1 MYTFEEI
8 RGNTPLVEQ
17 LRRSAASGRSSH
29 AYLFLGGAGAGKR
42 LIANT
47 FAKALQCEG
56 EKRPCDSCKS
66 CHAFNHGNHPD
77 VIYFQPLKNGKTYT
91 IEDVREQLLE
101 TVDLKPFQYEKK
113 IYIIEKADTLNI
125 QSQNALLKTLE
136 EPPAHAVFL
145 LLAERAEAF
154 LPTILSR
161 VVVMKIR
168 PLSAETIA
176 DYLMQAGHL
185 AEESHILSAYAQ
197 GRIGQA
203 LELVEDEGF
212 REMRQDILGKLEAL
226 PSMSEGDAYLL
237 AKDFEVYKNDLRFLD
252 IMELWYRDLLT
263 AKSLREEGYLI
274 QRDKKDAIFRA
285 AKEQNLS
292 LNPTKISGICGRLMC
307 CLKYE
312 EDVYEELNKKLPR
325 VGDIIS
331 TPDGTGEILTTNVL
345 MQQVKA
351 AVRKVENDPPTIG
364 FYHVDEIKLIRS
376 KKKRKQNPEG
386 EKHHEE

>member
-237 AKDFEVYKNDLRFLD
+237 AKEFVVYKNDLRFLD

-285 AKEQNLS
+285 AKEPAAL
-292 LNPTKISGICGRLMC
+292 LA
-307 CLKYE
+307 
-312 EDVYEELNKKLPR
+312 KKA
-325 VGDIIS
+325 
-331 TPDGTGEILTTNVL
+331 
-345 MQQVKA
+345 A
-351 AVRKVENDPPTIG
+351 AVRTARMR
-364 FYHVDEIKLIRS
+364 LA
-376 KKKRKQNPEG
+376 QNANFRLTMEVMLMDLKETG
-386 EKHHEE
+386 K

>member
-154 LPTILSR
+154 LPTVLSR

-212 REMRQDILGKLEAL
+212 REMRQDILGKLEVL

-237 AKDFEVYKNDLRFLD
+237 AKDLEGYKNDLRFLD

-285 AKEQNLS
+285 AKEPAAL
-292 LNPTKISGICGRLMC
+292 LA
-307 CLKYE
+307 
-312 EDVYEELNKKLPR
+312 KKA
-325 VGDIIS
+325 
-331 TPDGTGEILTTNVL
+331 
-345 MQQVKA
+345 A
-351 AVRKVENDPPTIG
+351 AVRTARMR
-364 FYHVDEIKLIRS
+364 LA
-376 KKKRKQNPEG
+376 QNANFRLTMEVMLMDLKETG
-386 EKHHEE
+386 K

>member
-1 MYTFEEI
+1 MAYTALYRKWRPARFEDV
-8 RGNTPLVEQ
+8 RGQEHIVRTLKNQIISDRV
-17 LRRSAASGRSSH
+17 GH
-29 AYLFLGGAGAGKR
+29 AYLFCGTRGTGKTTIAKIMARAVNCEHPVDGSPCNECAVCRSILEGRSVNVAEIDAASNNGVDNIREIRDQVQYSPTEGKYRVYIIDEVHMLSAGA
-42 LIANT
+42 
-47 FAKALQCEG
+47 F
-56 EKRPCDSCKS
+56 
-66 CHAFNHGNHPD
+66 
-77 VIYFQPLKNGKTYT
+77 
-91 IEDVREQLLE
+91 
-101 TVDLKPFQYEKK
+101 
-113 IYIIEKADTLNI
+113 
-125 QSQNALLKTLE
+125 NALLKTLE

-212 REMRQDILGKLEAL
+212 REMRQDILGKLEVL

-237 AKDFEVYKNDLRFLD
+237 AKDLEGYKNDLRFLD

-285 AKEQNLS
+285 AKEPAAL
-292 LNPTKISGICGRLMC
+292 LA
-307 CLKYE
+307 
-312 EDVYEELNKKLPR
+312 KKA
-325 VGDIIS
+325 
-331 TPDGTGEILTTNVL
+331 
-345 MQQVKA
+345 A
-351 AVRKVENDPPTIG
+351 AVRTARMR
-364 FYHVDEIKLIRS
+364 LA
-376 KKKRKQNPEG
+376 QNANFRLTMEVMLMDLKETG
-386 EKHHEE
+386 K

>member
-136 EPPAHAVFL
+136 EPPAHVVFL
-145 LLAERAEAF
+145 LLAERAETF

-161 VVVMKIR
+161 VVVMRIR

-237 AKDFEVYKNDLRFLD
+237 AKDLEGYKNDLRFLD

-285 AKEQNLS
+285 AKEPAAL
-292 LNPTKISGICGRLMC
+292 LA
-307 CLKYE
+307 
-312 EDVYEELNKKLPR
+312 KKA
-325 VGDIIS
+325 
-331 TPDGTGEILTTNVL
+331 
-345 MQQVKA
+345 A
-351 AVRKVENDPPTIG
+351 AVRTARMR
-364 FYHVDEIKLIRS
+364 LA
-376 KKKRKQNPEG
+376 QNANFRLTMEVMLMDLKETG
-386 EKHHEE
+386 K

>member
-56 EKRPCDSCKS
+56 THRPCDSCKS

-154 LPTILSR
+154 LSTILSR

-168 PLSAETIA
+168 PLSAETVA
-176 DYLMQAGHL
+176 EYLMQAGHT

-203 LELVEDEGF
+203 LELVADEGF

-237 AKDFEVYKNDLRFLD
+237 AKDLEGYKNDLRFLD

-274 QRDKKDAIFRA
+274 QKDKKDAIFRA
-285 AKEQNLS
+285 AKEPAAVLA
-292 LNPTKISGICGRLMC
+292 
-307 CLKYE
+307 
-312 EDVYEELNKKLPR
+312 KKA
-325 VGDIIS
+325 
-331 TPDGTGEILTTNVL
+331 
-345 MQQVKA
+345 A
-351 AVRKVENDPPTIG
+351 AVRTARMR
-364 FYHVDEIKLIRS
+364 LA
-376 KKKRKQNPEG
+376 QNANFRLTMEVMLMDLKETG
-386 EKHHEE
+386 K

>member
-8 RGNTPLVEQ
+8 RGNTPLVDQ

-226 PSMSEGDAYLL
+226 PSMSEGEAYLL
-237 AKDFEVYKNDLRFLD
+237 AKDLEGYKNDLRFLD

-285 AKEQNLS
+285 AKEPAAL
-292 LNPTKISGICGRLMC
+292 LA
-307 CLKYE
+307 
-312 EDVYEELNKKLPR
+312 KKA
-325 VGDIIS
+325 
-331 TPDGTGEILTTNVL
+331 
-345 MQQVKA
+345 A
-351 AVRKVENDPPTIG
+351 AVRTARMR
-364 FYHVDEIKLIRS
+364 LA
-376 KKKRKQNPEG
+376 QNANFRLTMEVMLMDLKETG
-386 EKHHEE
+386 K

>member
-29 AYLFLGGAGAGKR
+29 AYLFLGGAGAGKW

-237 AKDFEVYKNDLRFLD
+237 AKDLEGYKNDLRFLD

-285 AKEQNLS
+285 AKEPAAL
-292 LNPTKISGICGRLMC
+292 LA
-307 CLKYE
+307 
-312 EDVYEELNKKLPR
+312 KKA
-325 VGDIIS
+325 
-331 TPDGTGEILTTNVL
+331 
-345 MQQVKA
+345 A
-351 AVRKVENDPPTIG
+351 AVRTARMR
-364 FYHVDEIKLIRS
+364 LA
-376 KKKRKQNPEG
+376 QNANFRLTMEVMLMDLKETG
-386 EKHHEE
+386 K

>member
-168 PLSAETIA
+168 PLSAETNA

-237 AKDFEVYKNDLRFLD
+237 AKDLEGYKNDLRFLD

-285 AKEQNLS
+285 AKEPAAL
-292 LNPTKISGICGRLMC
+292 LA
-307 CLKYE
+307 
-312 EDVYEELNKKLPR
+312 KKA
-325 VGDIIS
+325 
-331 TPDGTGEILTTNVL
+331 
-345 MQQVKA
+345 A
-351 AVRKVENDPPTIG
+351 AVRTARMR
-364 FYHVDEIKLIRS
+364 LA
-376 KKKRKQNPEG
+376 QNANFRLTMEVMLMDLKETG
-386 EKHHEE
+386 K

>member
-176 DYLMQAGHL
+176 DYLVQAGHL

-285 AKEQNLS
+285 AKESAAL
-292 LNPTKISGICGRLMC
+292 LA
-307 CLKYE
+307 
-312 EDVYEELNKKLPR
+312 KKA
-325 VGDIIS
+325 
-331 TPDGTGEILTTNVL
+331 
-345 MQQVKA
+345 A
-351 AVRKVENDPPTIG
+351 AVRTARMR
-364 FYHVDEIKLIRS
+364 LA
-376 KKKRKQNPEG
+376 QNANFRLTMEVMLMDLKETG
-386 EKHHEE
+386 K

>member
-113 IYIIEKADTLNI
+113 IYIIEKADTSNI

-226 PSMSEGDAYLL
+226 PSMSEGEAYLL
-237 AKDFEVYKNDLRFLD
+237 AKDLEGYKNDLRFLD

-285 AKEQNLS
+285 AKEPAAL
-292 LNPTKISGICGRLMC
+292 LA
-307 CLKYE
+307 
-312 EDVYEELNKKLPR
+312 KKA
-325 VGDIIS
+325 
-331 TPDGTGEILTTNVL
+331 
-345 MQQVKA
+345 A
-351 AVRKVENDPPTIG
+351 AVRTARMR
-364 FYHVDEIKLIRS
+364 LA
-376 KKKRKQNPEG
+376 QNANFRLTMEVMLMDLKETG
-386 EKHHEE
+386 K

>member
-237 AKDFEVYKNDLRFLD
+237 AKDLEGYKNDLRFLD

-274 QRDKKDAIFRA
+274 QRDKKDAIFGA
-285 AKEQNLS
+285 AKEPATL
-292 LNPTKISGICGRLMC
+292 LA
-307 CLKYE
+307 
-312 EDVYEELNKKLPR
+312 KKA
-325 VGDIIS
+325 
-331 TPDGTGEILTTNVL
+331 
-345 MQQVKA
+345 A
-351 AVRKVENDPPTIG
+351 AVRTARMR
-364 FYHVDEIKLIRS
+364 LA
-376 KKKRKQNPEG
+376 QNANFRLAMEVMLMDLKETG
-386 EKHHEE
+386 K

>member
-136 EPPAHAVFL
+136 EPPAHVVFL
-145 LLAERAEAF
+145 LLAERAETF

-226 PSMSEGDAYLL
+226 SSMSEGDAYLL
-237 AKDFEVYKNDLRFLD
+237 AKDLEGYKNDLRFLD

-285 AKEQNLS
+285 AKEPAAL
-292 LNPTKISGICGRLMC
+292 LA
-307 CLKYE
+307 
-312 EDVYEELNKKLPR
+312 KKA
-325 VGDIIS
+325 
-331 TPDGTGEILTTNVL
+331 
-345 MQQVKA
+345 A
-351 AVRKVENDPPTIG
+351 AVRTARMR
-364 FYHVDEIKLIRS
+364 LA
-376 KKKRKQNPEG
+376 QNANFRLTMEVMLMDLKETG
-386 EKHHEE
+386 K

>member
-212 REMRQDILGKLEAL
+212 REMRQDILGKLEVL

-237 AKDFEVYKNDLRFLD
+237 AKDLEGYKNDLRFLD

-285 AKEQNLS
+285 AKEPAAL
-292 LNPTKISGICGRLMC
+292 LA
-307 CLKYE
+307 
-312 EDVYEELNKKLPR
+312 KKA
-325 VGDIIS
+325 
-331 TPDGTGEILTTNVL
+331 
-345 MQQVKA
+345 A
-351 AVRKVENDPPTIG
+351 AVRTARMR
-364 FYHVDEIKLIRS
+364 LT
-376 KKKRKQNPEG
+376 QNANFRLTMEVMLMDLKETG
-386 EKHHEE
+386 K

>member
-29 AYLFLGGAGAGKR
+29 AYLFLGGEGAGKR

-237 AKDFEVYKNDLRFLD
+237 AKDLEGYKNDLRFLD

-285 AKEQNLS
+285 AKEPAAL
-292 LNPTKISGICGRLMC
+292 LA
-307 CLKYE
+307 
-312 EDVYEELNKKLPR
+312 KKA
-325 VGDIIS
+325 
-331 TPDGTGEILTTNVL
+331 
-345 MQQVKA
+345 A
-351 AVRKVENDPPTIG
+351 AVRTARMR
-364 FYHVDEIKLIRS
+364 LA
-376 KKKRKQNPEG
+376 QNANFRLTMEVMLMDLKETG
-386 EKHHEE
+386 K

>member
-212 REMRQDILGKLEAL
+212 REMRQDILGKLEVL

-237 AKDFEVYKNDLRFLD
+237 AKDLEGHKVDLRFLD

-285 AKEQNLS
+285 AKEPAAL
-292 LNPTKISGICGRLMC
+292 LA
-307 CLKYE
+307 
-312 EDVYEELNKKLPR
+312 KKA
-325 VGDIIS
+325 
-331 TPDGTGEILTTNVL
+331 
-345 MQQVKA
+345 A
-351 AVRKVENDPPTIG
+351 AVRTARMR
-364 FYHVDEIKLIRS
+364 LA
-376 KKKRKQNPEG
+376 QNANFRLTMEVMLMDLKETG
-386 EKHHEE
+386 K

>member
-29 AYLFLGGAGAGKR
+29 AYLLLGGAGAGKR

-77 VIYFQPLKNGKTYT
+77 VIYFQPVKNGKTYT

-161 VVVMKIR
+161 GVVMKIR

-237 AKDFEVYKNDLRFLD
+237 AKDLEGYKNDLRFLD

-285 AKEQNLS
+285 AKEPAAL
-292 LNPTKISGICGRLMC
+292 LA
-307 CLKYE
+307 
-312 EDVYEELNKKLPR
+312 KKA
-325 VGDIIS
+325 
-331 TPDGTGEILTTNVL
+331 
-345 MQQVKA
+345 A
-351 AVRKVENDPPTIG
+351 AVRTARMR
-364 FYHVDEIKLIRS
+364 LA
-376 KKKRKQNPEG
+376 QNANFRLTMEVMLMDLKETG
-386 EKHHEE
+386 K

>member
-285 AKEQNLS
+285 AKEPAAL
-292 LNPTKISGICGRLMC
+292 LA
-307 CLKYE
+307 
-312 EDVYEELNKKLPR
+312 KKA
-325 VGDIIS
+325 
-331 TPDGTGEILTTNVL
+331 
-345 MQQVKA
+345 A
-351 AVRKVENDPPTIG
+351 AVRTARMRLAQNTNFRLTVEVMLMDLKETG
-364 FYHVDEIKLIRS
+364 K
-376 KKKRKQNPEG
+376 
-386 EKHHEE
+386 

>member
-197 GRIGQA
+197 GRIGLA

-237 AKDFEVYKNDLRFLD
+237 AKDLEGYKNDLRFLD

-285 AKEQNLS
+285 AKEPAAL
-292 LNPTKISGICGRLMC
+292 LA
-307 CLKYE
+307 
-312 EDVYEELNKKLPR
+312 KKA
-325 VGDIIS
+325 
-331 TPDGTGEILTTNVL
+331 
-345 MQQVKA
+345 A
-351 AVRKVENDPPTIG
+351 AVRTARMR
-364 FYHVDEIKLIRS
+364 LA
-376 KKKRKQNPEG
+376 QNANFRLTMEVMLMDLKETG
-386 EKHHEE
+386 K

>member
-125 QSQNALLKTLE
+125 QSQNALLTTLE

-237 AKDFEVYKNDLRFLD
+237 AKDLEGYKNDLRFLD

-285 AKEQNLS
+285 AKEPAAL
-292 LNPTKISGICGRLMC
+292 LA
-307 CLKYE
+307 
-312 EDVYEELNKKLPR
+312 KKA
-325 VGDIIS
+325 
-331 TPDGTGEILTTNVL
+331 
-345 MQQVKA
+345 A
-351 AVRKVENDPPTIG
+351 AVRTARMR
-364 FYHVDEIKLIRS
+364 LA
-376 KKKRKQNPEG
+376 QNANFRLTMEVMLMDLKETG
-386 EKHHEE
+386 K

>member
-101 TVDLKPFQYEKK
+101 TVDLKPFQYERK

-285 AKEQNLS
+285 AKEPAAL
-292 LNPTKISGICGRLMC
+292 LA
-307 CLKYE
+307 
-312 EDVYEELNKKLPR
+312 KKA
-325 VGDIIS
+325 
-331 TPDGTGEILTTNVL
+331 
-345 MQQVKA
+345 A
-351 AVRKVENDPPTIG
+351 AVRTARMR
-364 FYHVDEIKLIRS
+364 LA
-376 KKKRKQNPEG
+376 QNANFRLTMEVMLMDLKETG
-386 EKHHEE
+386 K

>member
-145 LLAERAEAF
+145 LLAEHAEAF

-285 AKEQNLS
+285 AKEPAAL
-292 LNPTKISGICGRLMC
+292 LA
-307 CLKYE
+307 
-312 EDVYEELNKKLPR
+312 KKA
-325 VGDIIS
+325 
-331 TPDGTGEILTTNVL
+331 
-345 MQQVKA
+345 A
-351 AVRKVENDPPTIG
+351 AVRTARMR
-364 FYHVDEIKLIRS
+364 LA
-376 KKKRKQNPEG
+376 QNANFRLTMEVMLMDLKETG
-386 EKHHEE
+386 K

>member
-1 MYTFEEI
+1 M
-8 RGNTPLVEQ
+8 
-17 LRRSAASGRSSH
+17 
-29 AYLFLGGAGAGKR
+29 
-42 LIANT
+42 
-47 FAKALQCEG
+47 
-56 EKRPCDSCKS
+56 
-66 CHAFNHGNHPD
+66 
-77 VIYFQPLKNGKTYT
+77 
-91 IEDVREQLLE
+91 
-101 TVDLKPFQYEKK
+101 
-113 IYIIEKADTLNI
+113 NI

-226 PSMSEGDAYLL
+226 PSMSEGEAYLL
-237 AKDFEVYKNDLRFLD
+237 AKDLEGYKNDLRFLD

-285 AKEQNLS
+285 AKEPAAL
-292 LNPTKISGICGRLMC
+292 LAK
-307 CLKYE
+307 
-312 EDVYEELNKKLPR
+312 
-325 VGDIIS
+325 
-331 TPDGTGEILTTNVL
+331 
-345 MQQVKA
+345 KA
-351 AVRKVENDPPTIG
+351 AAARTARMR
-364 FYHVDEIKLIRS
+364 LA
-376 KKKRKQNPEG
+376 QNANFRLTMEVMLMDLKETG
-386 EKHHEE
+386 K

>member
-8 RGNTPLVEQ
+8 RGNTPLVER

-77 VIYFQPLKNGKTYT
+77 VIYFQPLKSGKTYT

-237 AKDFEVYKNDLRFLD
+237 AKDLEGYKNDLRFLD

-285 AKEQNLS
+285 AKEPAAL
-292 LNPTKISGICGRLMC
+292 LA
-307 CLKYE
+307 
-312 EDVYEELNKKLPR
+312 KKA
-325 VGDIIS
+325 
-331 TPDGTGEILTTNVL
+331 
-345 MQQVKA
+345 A
-351 AVRKVENDPPTIG
+351 AVRTARMR
-364 FYHVDEIKLIRS
+364 LA
-376 KKKRKQNPEG
+376 QNANFRLTMEVMLMDLKETG
-386 EKHHEE
+386 K

>member
-29 AYLFLGGAGAGKR
+29 AYLFLSGAGAGKR

-212 REMRQDILGKLEAL
+212 REMRQDILGKLEVL

-237 AKDFEVYKNDLRFLD
+237 AKDLEGYKNDLRFLD

-285 AKEQNLS
+285 AKEPAAL
-292 LNPTKISGICGRLMC
+292 LA
-307 CLKYE
+307 
-312 EDVYEELNKKLPR
+312 KKA
-325 VGDIIS
+325 
-331 TPDGTGEILTTNVL
+331 
-345 MQQVKA
+345 A
-351 AVRKVENDPPTIG
+351 AVRTARMR
-364 FYHVDEIKLIRS
+364 LA
-376 KKKRKQNPEG
+376 QNANFRLTMEVMLMDLKETG
-386 EKHHEE
+386 K

>member
-226 PSMSEGDAYLL
+226 PSRSEGDAYLL
-237 AKDFEVYKNDLRFLD
+237 AKDLEGYKNDLRFLD

-285 AKEQNLS
+285 AKEPAAL
-292 LNPTKISGICGRLMC
+292 LA
-307 CLKYE
+307 
-312 EDVYEELNKKLPR
+312 KKA
-325 VGDIIS
+325 
-331 TPDGTGEILTTNVL
+331 
-345 MQQVKA
+345 A
-351 AVRKVENDPPTIG
+351 AVRTARMR
-364 FYHVDEIKLIRS
+364 LA
-376 KKKRKQNPEG
+376 QNANFRLTMEVMLMDLKETG
-386 EKHHEE
+386 K

>member
-77 VIYFQPLKNGKTYT
+77 VIYFQPLKSGKTYT

-226 PSMSEGDAYLL
+226 PSMSEGEAYLL
-237 AKDFEVYKNDLRFLD
+237 AKDLEGYKNDLRFLD

-263 AKSLREEGYLI
+263 AKSLREVGYLI
-274 QRDKKDAIFRA
+274 KRDKKDAIFRA
-285 AKEQNLS
+285 AKEPAAL
-292 LNPTKISGICGRLMC
+292 LA
-307 CLKYE
+307 
-312 EDVYEELNKKLPR
+312 KKA
-325 VGDIIS
+325 
-331 TPDGTGEILTTNVL
+331 
-345 MQQVKA
+345 A
-351 AVRKVENDPPTIG
+351 AVRTARMR
-364 FYHVDEIKLIRS
+364 LA
-376 KKKRKQNPEG
+376 QNANFRLTMEVMLMDLKETG
-386 EKHHEE
+386 K

>member
-1 MYTFEEI
+1 M
-8 RGNTPLVEQ
+8 VEQ

-42 LIANT
+42 FFANT

-136 EPPAHAVFL
+136 EPPAHVVFL
-145 LLAERAEAF
+145 LLAERAETF

-237 AKDFEVYKNDLRFLD
+237 AKDLEGYKNDLRFLD

-285 AKEQNLS
+285 AKEPAAL
-292 LNPTKISGICGRLMC
+292 LA
-307 CLKYE
+307 
-312 EDVYEELNKKLPR
+312 KKA
-325 VGDIIS
+325 
-331 TPDGTGEILTTNVL
+331 
-345 MQQVKA
+345 A
-351 AVRKVENDPPTIG
+351 AVRTARMR
-364 FYHVDEIKLIRS
+364 LA
-376 KKKRKQNPEG
+376 QNANFRLTMEVMLMDLKETG
-386 EKHHEE
+386 K

>member
-17 LRRSAASGRSSH
+17 LRRSAASGRRSH

-212 REMRQDILGKLEAL
+212 REMRQDILGKLEVL

-237 AKDFEVYKNDLRFLD
+237 VKDLEGYKNDLRFLD

-285 AKEQNLS
+285 AKEPAAL
-292 LNPTKISGICGRLMC
+292 LA
-307 CLKYE
+307 
-312 EDVYEELNKKLPR
+312 KKA
-325 VGDIIS
+325 
-331 TPDGTGEILTTNVL
+331 
-345 MQQVKA
+345 A
-351 AVRKVENDPPTIG
+351 AVRTARMR
-364 FYHVDEIKLIRS
+364 LA
-376 KKKRKQNPEG
+376 QNANFRLTMEVMLMDLKETG
-386 EKHHEE
+386 K

>member
-29 AYLFLGGAGAGKR
+29 AYLFLGGQRGRQAVDCKYLCEGAAMR
-42 LIANT
+42 
-47 FAKALQCEG
+47 G

-66 CHAFNHGNHPD
+66 CHSFNHGNHPD

-226 PSMSEGDAYLL
+226 PSMSEGEAYLL
-237 AKDFEVYKNDLRFLD
+237 AKDLEGYKNDLRFLD

-285 AKEQNLS
+285 AKEPAAL
-292 LNPTKISGICGRLMC
+292 LA
-307 CLKYE
+307 
-312 EDVYEELNKKLPR
+312 KKA
-325 VGDIIS
+325 
-331 TPDGTGEILTTNVL
+331 
-345 MQQVKA
+345 A
-351 AVRKVENDPPTIG
+351 AVRTARMR
-364 FYHVDEIKLIRS
+364 LA
-376 KKKRKQNPEG
+376 QNANFRLTMEVMLMDLKETG
-386 EKHHEE
+386 K

>member
-66 CHAFNHGNHPD
+66 CHTFNHGNHPD

-212 REMRQDILGKLEAL
+212 REMRQDILGKLEVL

-237 AKDFEVYKNDLRFLD
+237 AKDLEGYKNDLRFLD

-285 AKEQNLS
+285 AKEPAAL
-292 LNPTKISGICGRLMC
+292 LA
-307 CLKYE
+307 
-312 EDVYEELNKKLPR
+312 KKA
-325 VGDIIS
+325 
-331 TPDGTGEILTTNVL
+331 
-345 MQQVKA
+345 A
-351 AVRKVENDPPTIG
+351 AVRTARMR
-364 FYHVDEIKLIRS
+364 LA
-376 KKKRKQNPEG
+376 QNANFRLTMEVMLMDLKETG
-386 EKHHEE
+386 K

>member
-8 RGNTPLVEQ
+8 RGNTSLVEQ

-285 AKEQNLS
+285 AKEPAAL
-292 LNPTKISGICGRLMC
+292 LA
-307 CLKYE
+307 
-312 EDVYEELNKKLPR
+312 KKA
-325 VGDIIS
+325 
-331 TPDGTGEILTTNVL
+331 
-345 MQQVKA
+345 A
-351 AVRKVENDPPTIG
+351 AVRTARMR
-364 FYHVDEIKLIRS
+364 LA
-376 KKKRKQNPEG
+376 QNANFRLTMEVMLMDLKETG
-386 EKHHEE
+386 K

>member
-29 AYLFLGGAGAGKR
+29 AYLFLGGAGAGKW

-263 AKSLREEGYLI
+263 AKSLREEEYLI

-285 AKEQNLS
+285 AKEPAAL
-292 LNPTKISGICGRLMC
+292 LA
-307 CLKYE
+307 
-312 EDVYEELNKKLPR
+312 KKA
-325 VGDIIS
+325 
-331 TPDGTGEILTTNVL
+331 
-345 MQQVKA
+345 A
-351 AVRKVENDPPTIG
+351 AVRTARMR
-364 FYHVDEIKLIRS
+364 LA
-376 KKKRKQNPEG
+376 QNANFRLTMEVMLMDLKETG
-386 EKHHEE
+386 K

>member
-66 CHAFNHGNHPD
+66 CHALNHGNHPD

-212 REMRQDILGKLEAL
+212 REMRQDILGKLEVL

-237 AKDFEVYKNDLRFLD
+237 AKDLEGYKNDLRFLD

-285 AKEQNLS
+285 AKEPAAL
-292 LNPTKISGICGRLMC
+292 LA
-307 CLKYE
+307 
-312 EDVYEELNKKLPR
+312 KKA
-325 VGDIIS
+325 
-331 TPDGTGEILTTNVL
+331 
-345 MQQVKA
+345 A
-351 AVRKVENDPPTIG
+351 AVRTARMR
-364 FYHVDEIKLIRS
+364 LA
-376 KKKRKQNPEG
+376 QNANFRLTMEVMLMDLKETG
-386 EKHHEE
+386 K

>member
-66 CHAFNHGNHPD
+66 FHAFNHGNHPD

-285 AKEQNLS
+285 AKEPAAL
-292 LNPTKISGICGRLMC
+292 LA
-307 CLKYE
+307 
-312 EDVYEELNKKLPR
+312 KKA
-325 VGDIIS
+325 
-331 TPDGTGEILTTNVL
+331 
-345 MQQVKA
+345 A
-351 AVRKVENDPPTIG
+351 AVRTARMR
-364 FYHVDEIKLIRS
+364 LA
-376 KKKRKQNPEG
+376 QNANFRLTMEVMLMDLKETG
-386 EKHHEE
+386 K

>member
-237 AKDFEVYKNDLRFLD
+237 AKDLEGYKNDLRFLD
-252 IMELWYRDLLT
+252 IMELWSRDLLT

-285 AKEQNLS
+285 AKEPAAL
-292 LNPTKISGICGRLMC
+292 LA
-307 CLKYE
+307 
-312 EDVYEELNKKLPR
+312 KKA
-325 VGDIIS
+325 
-331 TPDGTGEILTTNVL
+331 
-345 MQQVKA
+345 A
-351 AVRKVENDPPTIG
+351 AVRTARMR
-364 FYHVDEIKLIRS
+364 LA
-376 KKKRKQNPEG
+376 QNANFRLTMEVMLMDLKETG
-386 EKHHEE
+386 K